1 MVVVGYQM
9 SRTTKEVKM
18 GLTVNKKRH
27 LVKIVTLDGSRF
39 EGEVIKRDE
48 KGFTMKVFGPFG
60 RERIILIYHQAIS
73 LLEDEGWR

>member
-1 MVVVGYQM
+1 
-9 SRTTKEVKM
+9 M
-18 GLTVNKKRH
+18 GLTANKKRH
-27 LVKIVTLDGSRF
+27 LIKIVTLDGSRF

-60 RERIILIYHQAIS
+60 RKRVIMIYHQSIS